1 MDLRSIFKTNDNKWD
16 KPGEMTCLDLLNIY
30 NNYLPDNIEDVDDFC
45 SKEQAKVVPFF
56 VSLLRPFSHK
66 SVNTLNK
73 RLYHFKIE
81 REVETYKNLPINVLL
96 QQLKHKQSLSNAK
109 KELQRRFDGQ
119 EYETQLEILRALFLQ
134 SKITARSAIV
144 LMHENDIWKD
154 SFYENIVKELS
165 EDKAISKQA
174 KSAGIAII
182 LRHASAKQM
191 EQTFEFCRQYIPYFF
206 LCIRGI
212 EKNLEKSKL
221 LPIEYLAYLFSQK
234 QPLDSNEYSTIF
246 IGIIQKYIS
255 EEGYTQHRDKKQWLP
270 TLTSL
275 IPSQVMLALAAKYKK
290 DEVIKWFYELDRNIQ
305 RAISQDNDWLQVAS
319 GEDVAQCMNVYYS
332 YVLDYF
338 KANHLNGDISEFK
351 LKSERI
357 NDNSPIA
364 ESSLLPF

>member
-1 MDLRSIFKTNDNKWD
+1 MKQPLKKKEIKSHNDEALKCID
-16 KPGEMTCLDLLNIY
+16 IVEIY
-30 NNYLPDNIEDVDDFC
+30 NNYLPDNIEDISKFC
-45 SKEQAKVVPFF
+45 SERYAKFVPFF
-56 VSLLRPFSHK
+56 VSLLHPRSHK
-66 SVNTLNK
+66 SVEILNK
-73 RLYHFKIE
+73 KLYHFKIE
-81 REVETYKNLPINVLL
+81 QEVETHKNLPINVIL
-96 QQLKHKQSLSNAK
+96 QQLKNKKSSSSAK
-109 KELQRRFDGQ
+109 KELVKRFYGQ
-119 EYETQLEILRALFLQ
+119 EYKTQLKILHALFLHG
-134 SKITARSAIV
+134 KITSRSAIV
-144 LMHENDIWKD
+144 LMLENDIWSD
-154 SFYENIVKELS
+154 SFYGNIVKELS

-338 KANHLNGDISEFK
+338 KANRLNGDISEFK

-364 ESSLLPF
+364 ESSLIPF